1 MKAAKEYVTVVL
13 YGGRAVIF
21 EYEGNKIVT
30 WNYRDFLY
38 LFCLCTPVDKLLSRS
53 LEVLE
58 RDYGEL
64 YKGLTLEADFRGN
77 TYSVTKSY
85 QLYE

>member
-1 MKAAKEYVTVVL
+1 MIE
-13 YGGRAVIF
+13 
-21 EYEGNKIVT
+21 
-30 WNYRDFLY
+30 
-38 LFCLCTPVDKLLSRS
+38 KLLERS